1 MTNITFKQEF
11 TFNKDAVKGFALHL
25 GWKEKLTRQIRVV
38 DDDTTDPVI
47 THFEDEEYDNPQ
59 TFVQFIEEKAREH
72 TLSFTKSWAQKL
84 KQDYLN
90 AQVEEFKAGLEPTLD
105 EQIIKPVED
114 ALTSEITIN

>member
-11 TFNKDAVKGFALHL
+11 TFNEDAVKGFALHL

-38 DDDTTDPVI
+38 DDDTTDLVT
-47 THFEDEEYDNPQ
+47 THFEYEEYDNPQ

-72 TLSFTKSWAQKL
+72 TLLFTKSWAQKI

-90 AQVEEFKAGLEPTLD
+90 VQVDEFKATIEPSLD
-105 EQIIKPVED
+105 EQIIKPVDD